1 MVHTLFYVA
10 LAISAVILLIVGFL
24 ISRTTRRTRTQADEI
39 RDDAFALIDE
49 VNDVLSKDSVLAG
62 LIRAGQGVRV
72 ECVLF
77 RMQNVLAREAETV
90 GRENSLSEREIE
102 ELRRDVNEARSEWFD
117 LYDTAYLRGLVPMRV
132 VDSQS

>member
-24 ISRTTRRTRTQADEI
+24 TARTTRRTRTQADEI

-49 VNDVLSKDSVLAG
+49 VNDVLNKDSVLSG
-62 LIRAGQGVRV
+62 LIRAGHGPRV

-77 RMQNVLAREAETV
+77 RMQYVLAREAETV
-90 GRENSLSEREIE
+90 GREHSLSESEIE
-102 ELRRDVNEARSEWFD
+102 ELRRDVNEARSEWLD
-117 LYDTAYLRGLVPMRV
+117 LYDAAYLCGLVPMRV
-132 VDSQS
+132 VNN

>member
-1 MVHTLFYVA
+1 MVHTLFYVV
-10 LAISAVILLIVGFL
+10 LAISVVILLIVGFL

-49 VNDVLSKDSVLAG
+49 VNDVLNKDSVLAG
-62 LIRAGQGVRV
+62 LIRAGHGPRV
-72 ECVLF
+72 ESVLF
-77 RMQNVLAREAETV
+77 RMRYVLAREAETV
-90 GRENSLSEREIE
+90 EREHSLGESEIE

>member
-10 LAISAVILLIVGFL
+10 LAISAVILLTVGFL
-24 ISRTTRRTRTQADEI
+24 TARTTHRTRTQADEI

-49 VNDVLSKDSVLAG
+49 VDDVLSKDSVLAG
-62 LIRAGQGVRV
+62 LIRAGYGPRV

-77 RMQNVLAREAETV
+77 RMRYVLAREAETV
-90 GRENSLSEREIE
+90 GREHSLSESEIE
-102 ELRRDVNEARSEWFD
+102 ELRQTVDEARSEWLD
-117 LYDTAYLRGLVPMRV
+117 LYDAAYLCGLVPMRV

>member
-1 MVHTLFYVA
+1 MVLTLFYVA
-10 LAISAVILLIVGFL
+10 LAISAVILLTVGFL
-24 ISRTTRRTRTQADEI
+24 TARTTHRTRTQADEI

-62 LIRAGQGVRV
+62 LIRAGHGPRV
-72 ECVLF
+72 GSVLF
-77 RMQNVLAREAETV
+77 RMRYVLVRESETV
-90 GRENSLSEREIE
+90 GHEHSLSEREIE

-117 LYDTAYLRGLVPMRV
+117 LYDTAYLCGLVPMRV

>member
-49 VNDVLSKDSVLAG
+49 VNDVLNKDSVLAG
-62 LIRAGQGVRV
+62 LIRAGHGPRV
-72 ECVLF
+72 ESVLF
-77 RMQNVLAREAETV
+77 RMRYVLAREAETV
-90 GRENSLSEREIE
+90 GREHSLGESEIE
-102 ELRRDVNEARSEWFD
+102 ELRRTVGEARSEWLE
-117 LYDTAYLRGLVPMRV
+117 LYDTAYLCGLVPMRAINN
-132 VDSQS
+132 

>member
-1 MVHTLFYVA
+1 ML
-10 LAISAVILLIVGFL
+10 
-24 ISRTTRRTRTQADEI
+24 SR
-39 RDDAFALIDE
+39 
-49 VNDVLSKDSVLAG
+49 DSVLTG

-90 GRENSLSEREIE
+90 GCEHSLSDSEVE
-102 ELRRDVNEARSEWFD
+102 ELRRDVNEARSEWLE

>member
-1 MVHTLFYVA
+1 MVLTLFYIA

-24 ISRTTRRTRTQADEI
+24 AARTTRRTRTQADEI

-62 LIRAGQGVRV
+62 LIRAGHGPRV

-77 RMQNVLAREAETV
+77 RMQNVLAREVETV
-90 GRENSLSEREIE
+90 GHEHSLSESEIE
-102 ELRRDVNEARSEWFD
+102 ELRRDMDEARSEWLE
-117 LYDTAYLRGLVPMRV
+117 LYDTAYLCGLVPMRV
-132 VDSQS
+132 VNN